1 MKIYGDLYVD
11 MCGMIYE
18 IGNLDGTEVI
28 IYDVNI
34 EANVRF
40 EEKL

>member
-11 MCGMIYE
+11 MCGMTYE